1 MFPLPFTIYVEI
13 IAFCIS
19 SVFWFRL
26 KESKLHLLPF
36 YLLFI
41 VVVELSARYLI
52 RELGYKKNGWLYNI
66 SIPLEYTFFLY
77 LFFLHYISVRLKM
90 LTKYTTILFSL
101 FIIAVLLIIGSV
113 YSFNTIFLKVGS
125 LIMIIFSILYFYD
138 LLISDR
144 VISPL
149 TEPFFW
155 ICSGL
160 LIFNVGEFAYIS
172 LSDTLFQDWTNFR
185 SLVKKINGNLIYIL
199 YSTIIIGIIMT
210 KWDQEGKT

>member
-19 SVFWFRL
+19 VVFWSRL
-26 KESKLHLLPF
+26 RGSKLHLLPF

-41 VVVELSARYLI
+41 VVVELFARYLI
-52 RELGYKKNGWLYNI
+52 RELGHKKNGWLYNI
-66 SIPLEYTFFLY
+66 SIPAEYIFFLY
-77 LFFLHYISVRLKM
+77 LFFLHYTSVMLKRLA
-90 LTKYTTILFSL
+90 KYTITLFSL
-101 FIIAVLLIIGSV
+101 FIITILLIVGSV
-113 YSFNTIFLKVGS
+113 YSFNTIFLKAGS

-144 VISPL
+144 LISPL
-149 TEPFFW
+149 KEPFFW

-172 LSDTLFQDWTNFR
+172 LSNTLFQDWTNFR
-185 SLVKKINGNLIYIL
+185 SLVKQINGNLIYIL

-210 KWDQEGKT
+210 KWDQEGKI